1 MLLVA
6 KGVIILAEIARGTPF
21 TCSVADFLSNALV
34 LLVLRKCLLVI
45 AREVIIIAE
54 IAIGD
59 SFSGPV
65 LPPTVQIPPPLSKNP
80 ILLLLYFVF
89 ELLENF

>member
-45 AREVIIIAE
+45 AWEVIIIAE
-54 IAIGD
+54 IAIGN

-65 LPPTVQIPPPLSKNP
+65 ADCTDAPSS

-89 ELLENF
+89 KLLENF